1 MTDMARRLDEAGEA
15 APDAGEIRMH
25 LAPFGYLG
33 AVRDGAG
40 VHVGALFGG
49 RGAGAS
55 PVEGALRAFARL
67 HPGAATLLP
76 QDLRAAGASAAGP
89 MPQPPTARECLAII
103 NCSVHGRQIDYFLCP
118 KCAAVQPTAAT
129 DDARDAARYR
139 WLRDHSSGC
148 DLGDA
153 FDKTAR
159 VRIGRELFYAQTL
172 DDALDKLRALDNTPD
187 RPLCGY
193 CHGFGTVPHYTYALQ
208 LDNGVTPGQTVMRT
222 CPTCKGTGRG

>member
-1 MTDMARRLDEAGEA
+1 MNKPKREDYATAADFNFWMCAWQHDEIERLLDELKESRRVISVFVAEGSPHLTRIDA
-15 APDAGEIRMH
+15 A
-25 LAPFGYLG
+25 LG
-33 AVRDGAG
+33 AADQPTDCPHCGLSIERCNA
-40 VHVGALFGG
+40 ARL
-49 RGAGAS
+49 RGAIACC
-55 PVEGALRAFARL
+55 PDCN
-67 HPGAATLLP
+67 H
-76 QDLRAAGASAAGP
+76 RAAA
-89 MPQPPTARECLAII
+89 
-103 NCSVHGRQIDYFLCP
+103 
-118 KCAAVQPTAAT
+118 QPTAAA

-153 FDKTAR
+153 GGKTAR

>member
-1 MTDMARRLDEAGEA
+1 MDEASDKLVCRRRKIVKRIDAALGAADQPNSTCERGEA
-15 APDAGEIRMH
+15 R
-25 LAPFGYLG
+25 
-33 AVRDGAG
+33 
-40 VHVGALFGG
+40 
-49 RGAGAS
+49 S
-55 PVEGALRAFARL
+55 PVC
-67 HPGAATLLP
+67 PLP
-76 QDLRAAGASAAGP
+76 ESGCDDSGSAAGP